1 MRLGWPAR
9 VLLSRL
15 LSTSPP
21 KLMNLRY
28 HYRARALAEAQ
39 RLLTDYLHC
48 TRSLPFSHAES
59 IAYNSPFT
67 LSDLVSQFRFP
78 PDAVAADV
86 KVALHRFLSYR
97 PINEFEFFFESIGLP
112 PSSSPAAASYRGI
125 FLSDEPRLVA
135 SVSALVHFGFPW
147 TKLGLLY
154 REEPSVFS
162 SDPDCL
168 VARLRALEARGFHR
182 VCVIGICLA
191 FPSALSADAEPGGEI
206 DLLFR
211 DLRTVFV
218 DFSLAG
224 CVTEDD
230 VDVFLQVSRRI
241 RVFYDLGSRKG
252 TMGELMG
259 RNREI
264 FITVDEAVIAEKLK
278 YLTKLGM
285 EEQKVGPFILGCP
298 DLLGFDLENPSV
310 AMPEYLNHVGF
321 DKNEVTSLSQRYPY
335 VMGKNKLGNLPGMMR
350 AMDLHSWF
358 VSRILDGNYHYL
370 SSSFV
375 SAAPH
380 DTAIE
385 SGFLQGLDR
394 VKRLKKE
401 KSVYNKLEFLLGI
414 GFGENKITVSM
425 LSLISGKRDKLQ
437 DRFDHLLEMGIE
449 YSMLCRVISGTPKL
463 LNQRKEML
471 HEKVNF
477 FCNDLGCS
485 LSYLGAFPAF
495 LCFDLENRAK
505 PRYNILNWHKEHGL
519 FKKHLASAT
528 VLASSE
534 KRFMMYLY
542 SVHPAA
548 PKQWLE
554 CFSSSCDSD
563 GNQRI
568 LCLPCPVTEA
578 SV

>member
-1 MRLGWPAR
+1 MRRAMRLGPSAWA
-9 VLLSRL
+9 LFSRL

-21 KLMNLRY
+21 RLKNLRY

-39 RLLTDYLHC
+39 RFLTDYLHC
-48 TRSLPFSHAES
+48 TGSLPFSHAES
-59 IAYNSPFT
+59 IASNSPFT
-67 LSDLVSQFRFP
+67 LSDLVSQLPLP

-86 KVALHRFLSYR
+86 KVALGRFLAYR

-112 PSSSPAAASYRGI
+112 PSSSPAAASYRSI
-125 FLSDEPRLVA
+125 FLSDETRLLA

-154 REEPSVFS
+154 REEPSIFS
-162 SDPDCL
+162 SGPDCL
-168 VARLRALEARGFHR
+168 VARLRALEARGFYR

-191 FPSALSADAEPGGEI
+191 FPSALSADAEPGGEM

-211 DLRTVFV
+211 DLKTVFV

-224 CVTEDD
+224 CVTEND

-264 FITVDEAVIAEKLK
+264 FVTVDEAVIAKKLK
-278 YLTKLGM
+278 YLINLGM

-310 AMPEYLNHVGF
+310 AMPEYLNHVGL

-358 VSRILDGNYHYL
+358 LSRILDGNYHYL

-385 SGFLQGLDR
+385 SGFLQALDR
-394 VKRLKKE
+394 VKRLKME
-401 KSVYNKLEFLLGI
+401 QFVDNKLEFLLGI
-414 GFGENKITVSM
+414 GFGENEITVRM
-425 LSLISGKRDKLQ
+425 LSLINGTKNHLQ
-437 DRFDHLLEMGIE
+437 ERFDRLLGMGIE
-449 YSMLCRVISGTPKL
+449 YSMLCRMVSGTPKL
-463 LNQRKEML
+463 LNRSNGML
-471 HEKVNF
+471 Q
-477 FCNDLGCS
+477 
-485 LSYLGAFPAF
+485 
-495 LCFDLENRAK
+495 
-505 PRYNILNWHKEHGL
+505 
-519 FKKHLASAT
+519 KK
-528 VLASSE
+528 
-534 KRFMMYLY
+534 
-542 SVHPAA
+542 
-548 PKQWLE
+548 
-554 CFSSSCDSD
+554 
-563 GNQRI
+563 N
-568 LCLPCPVTEA
+568 
-578 SV
+578 